1 MATLEIAMNIRIAAP
16 SASPRQDW
24 SPLIQALTA
33 AAPGTWLCIP
43 IADLPGATH
52 VYRQISVH
60 GAARRN
66 ALHVQTRIEGESLF
80 VARIEKTK

>member
-1 MATLEIAMNIRIAAP
+1 MNIRTAAP

-33 AAPGTWLCIP
+33 AAPNTWLCIHL
-43 IADLPGATH
+43 ADLPGATPMH
-52 VYRQISVH
+52 RQINVH

-80 VARIEKTK
+80 VCRVEKTK